1 MPMVLSGLVVSYVF
15 TFIISTSVPIIS
27 AAIHFAPLESNILAN
42 QHLAWL
48 GVVFVASWV
57 AIPSAIIIFL
67 AGLTGIPTE
76 VYEAASIDG
85 ATAWTKFRHV
95 TFPLLFS
102 FLVINTILSFK
113 NFLNVYDI
121 VVGLTGGGP
130 GTATTSVAQ
139 TIFSGF
145 FNGDYAYQMANAV
158 IFFLITLLFAV
169 VATIVTNVTA
179 MALALAL
186 NAKIKWRAGLRTVFF
201 MPMVISGLVIS
212 YVFTFILSNSV
223 PIIAG
228 AIHFAPLE
236 SSILANQHTAWLGI
250 VLVASWVAIPGAIII
265 FLAGLVSI
273 QPEVYEA
280 ASIDGASTWKQFQ
293 RMTFPLLFPFFVI
306 NTILTFKNFLNVYDI
321 CVGLTNGGPGTA
333 TTSVAQTIF
342 SGFFTGDYAYQ
353 MANAVIFFFITLLFA
368 IFQLGV
374 IRRRGAS
381 L

>member
-1 MPMVLSGLVVSYVF
+1 MTATSAPSGAGPRNPLGTLKKIFFPVAPTYLVMVIPVIVLFTFFIIYPAIQGMFYSFTNYVGYGAWHSIGFANYKAAFSDPTIRDSYGFTLLFAVVACVLTNVVALALAIALNARIKWRSGLRTIFFMPMVLSGLVVSYVF
-15 TFIISTSVPIIS
+15 TFIISTSVPIIA

-57 AIPSAIIIFL
+57 AIPGAIIIFL

-85 ATAWTKFRHV
+85 ASAWSKFRHM

-102 FLVINTILSFK
+102 FLVINTILTFK

-158 IFFLITLLFAV
+158 IFF
-169 VATIVTNVTA
+169 
-179 MALALAL
+179 
-186 NAKIKWRAGLRTVFF
+186 
-201 MPMVISGLVIS
+201 
-212 YVFTFILSNSV
+212 
-223 PIIAG
+223 
-228 AIHFAPLE
+228 
-236 SSILANQHTAWLGI
+236 
-250 VLVASWVAIPGAIII
+250 
-265 FLAGLVSI
+265 
-273 QPEVYEA
+273 
-280 ASIDGASTWKQFQ
+280 
-293 RMTFPLLFPFFVI
+293 
-306 NTILTFKNFLNVYDI
+306 
-321 CVGLTNGGPGTA
+321 
-333 TTSVAQTIF
+333 
-342 SGFFTGDYAYQ
+342 
-353 MANAVIFFFITLLFA
+353 FITLLFA
-368 IFQLGV
+368 IFQLSV
-374 IRRRGAS
+374 IRRRGGG